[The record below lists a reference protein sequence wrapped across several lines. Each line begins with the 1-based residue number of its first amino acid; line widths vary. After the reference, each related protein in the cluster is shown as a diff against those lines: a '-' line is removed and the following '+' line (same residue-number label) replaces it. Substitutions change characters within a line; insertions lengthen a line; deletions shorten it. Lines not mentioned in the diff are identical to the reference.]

1 MTSNGNHQSCVD
13 FQARLPELIA
23 AGEDLSSHSH
33 FHRCE
38 LCRALLADLETI
50 AQAAREL
57 FPAVEPPDEL
67 WNQIE
72 SAIQAE
78 AGAPAPRKPRPRK

>member
-1 MTSNGNHQSCVD
+1 MTEQANPMTCQE
-13 FQARLPELIA
+13 FQDQLPEMIGSGESLA
-23 AGEDLSSHSH
+23 AHAHLQH
-33 FHRCE
+33 CA

-57 FPAVEPPDEL
+57 FPVAEPPYKL

-72 SAIQAE
+72 SAIQKE
-78 AGAPAPRKPRPRK
+78 KGGIEPDEGKE